1 LKPPSIL
8 YVLLRAVTNYYRCF
22 SLTVKGKHFVFIS
35 LYALY
40 FLRIFFGFLAVYLPV
55 KIILLS
61 GLFASGRLKPEDW
74 GSPTLWLT
82 FALVLTGMS
91 GLLSNIFGL
100 LAKRTLLK
108 SIPESHSL
116 TVSQLLLCLS
126 NISFSAFLLVLLF
139 QMDRFIFELTPMVAC
154 SLILLVL
161 IFDFFLGSYF
171 KWARLRLV
179 RLFPFVVGRMLDYS
193 LLCIVGIVSF
203 DVLWG
208 GSGGPTSLIIL
219 SILVCRRI
227 YSSFRKSVYFLWKV
241 KIYGE

>member
-1 LKPPSIL
+1 
-8 YVLLRAVTNYYRCF
+8 
-22 SLTVKGKHFVFIS
+22 
-35 LYALY
+35 
-40 FLRIFFGFLAVYLPV
+40 
-55 KIILLS
+55 
-61 GLFASGRLKPEDW
+61 
-74 GSPTLWLT
+74 
-82 FALVLTGMS
+82 
-91 GLLSNIFGL
+91 
-100 LAKRTLLK
+100 
-108 SIPESHSL
+108 
-116 TVSQLLLCLS
+116 
-126 NISFSAFLLVLLF
+126 
-139 QMDRFIFELTPMVAC
+139 MDRFIFELTPMVAC